1 MKRFLI
7 VAAVP
12 LAALAW
18 HAVQAGEEAPG
29 TDQAFDVR
37 QSMIDGVNPP
47 TLALWDVGNNAMSE
61 DGTLALDPALLT
73 EEDWMRITEAAYQL
87 GEESHRMASATH
99 FAASGPNMVDGEVPE
114 GVSSREEIQ
123 AAIAADPDDFR
134 ALSKS
139 MADMAAQIYNAA
151 ENRDAAAAGELIFT
165 LDTVC
170 QSCHVKY
177 WYPQEARAGAS

>member
-1 MKRFLI
+1 MSWMKAELSNTAIMRTCCVLAAFMPRCGCGRMQRKPNCGKSRNRRSGRMKRFLI

-29 TDQAFDVR
+29 TDHAFDVR

-87 GEESHRMASATH
+87 GEESHRMASGTH
-99 FAASGPNMVDGEVPE
+99 FAASGPNMVEGEVPE
-114 GVSSREEIQ
+114 GVASRRAIQ
-123 AAIAADPDDFR
+123 AATAADPAAFR
-134 ALSKS
+134 G
-139 MADMAAQIYNAA
+139 Q
-151 ENRDAAAAGELIFT
+151 
-165 LDTVC
+165 
-170 QSCHVKY
+170 
-177 WYPQEARAGAS
+177 P

>member
-7 VAAVP
+7 AALP

-18 HAVQAGEEAPG
+18 HAVQAGEEAAES
-29 TDQAFDVR
+29 DHVFDVR

-61 DGTLALDPALLT
+61 DGTLALDPALMT
-73 EEDWMRITEAAYQL
+73 DEDWTKIEEAAYQL
-87 GEESHRMASATH
+87 GEESHRMATAKR
-99 FAASGPNMVDGEVPE
+99 FAASGPNLVDGEVPE
-114 GVSSREEIQ
+114 GVSTREEIQ
-123 AAIAADPDDFR
+123 AAIDADPDDFR

-139 MADMAAQIYNAA
+139 MADMSAQIYDAA
-151 ENRDAAAAGELIFT
+151 QNRDAAVAGEVIFT

-177 WYPQEARAGAS
+177 WYPQEDQARTN